1 MLQALKENAAFNR
14 WIENPTGEL
23 MRFQFFL
30 EGRECWDTPEGMKI
44 SAPDPD
50 KVIMNK
56 VGIAKVM
63 SLLLTLTDKNTTL
76 SNITREEVYSGT
88 KSIAKYIRFDL
99 AVHGDEYDLDHS
111 NFNMLCNEI
120 NNRIFFAF
128 SRPMGQGER
137 IFIKSTYSESVSKV
151 VQEQQKH
158 RQEGGLSLSSLFS
171 GNKKD

>member
-1 MLQALKENAAFNR
+1 
-14 WIENPTGEL
+14 

-30 EGRECWDTPEGMKI
+30 EGRECWETPEGLKI
-44 SAPDPD
+44 SVADQE
-50 KVIMNK
+50 KIIMNK
-56 VGIAKVM
+56 IGISKIM

-76 SNITREEVYSGT
+76 SNITREEVYAGT
-88 KSIAKYIRFDL
+88 KSLAKYIRFDL
-99 AVHGDEYDLDHS
+99 AVHSDEYGLDPS
-111 NFNMLCNEI
+111 NYNMLCNEI

-128 SRPMGQGER
+128 SRPMDQGER
-137 IFIKSTYSESVSKV
+137 RFIKSTYSESVSKV